1 MNFRLRSLFLSS
13 LLLILIFPAA
23 GQTNRWHYPFD
34 GDCADVGPNGQAGSA
49 SPGVTFV
56 EGHKGA
62 CARFMGSD
70 FVELP
75 LDFNQTTE
83 LSFAFWMKLEGA
95 QPGPYYAMLLSSDA
109 NTYGRG
115 YAISLE
121 NDDCQIWLD
130 DRMVDTGIPPPAVG
144 QWQHVCVTYAP
155 GQVVL
160 YLNGHAAYA
169 YEGYTN
175 ALPFEDSTNLLV
187 GLRNLFFDRGANA
200 SIDELEIFDRA
211 IGAEEVSGLVYGDQT
226 LLAHYKFEDD
236 VLDSSPNAFHGIP
249 STDMAYED
257 SIHGRGLVL
266 PPQPYVRLPVDLNSY
281 GSISFSFWMKIN
293 GPLASEN
300 RDYGMFF
307 STDNNTY
314 GRGLGVNA
322 DDNRFMV
329 WYDDGYEYLDERV
342 PAVGAWRHV
351 GMTYEPGRACFY
363 VDGQLVHVNTEHA
376 SLPPYNDASDVS
388 LGIRN
393 LFYDGGA
400 NFSIDELRIY
410 NQALS
415 SNEMQSIF
423 DLGLTVT
430 GIVVSGTSAIKPER
444 TSAFACLAGTA
455 GGQMQDVTGS
465 AEFRIEPETA
475 TNVAWFVGN
484 VLHTGPAETG
494 TTFHVYALY
503 EHASGIVTSALHEV
517 ALKTGDSDCLLAYY
531 PLDGNAFD
539 ASGNAYDGT
548 VCGANVATDAVA
560 GACYAFTGDNWISL
574 PVDLNACEELSY
586 SLWFQITGTQPGPY
600 YSMLFSTDNNTF
612 GRGISIALTNSAFL
626 YWLDDHYEDTAAQ
639 TPTVGEWHQ
648 LTCTYRPGENVFYF
662 DGVERYRDVAHATPA
677 PYNDATNVLLGLRN
691 HFFDRGFNGKI
702 DEVKIFRCALSSN
715 SVWENYAADAGGVVN
730 QAPLISVAVDPTG
743 GVAPCKITF
752 DYADSHDPDG
762 WIVRS
767 EVDQEGDG
775 LFEQAVAGAGRV
787 SVDYLRPGEY
797 LTGLRVVDNF
807 GAMTTCAVQ
816 IAVGGQAPGVA
827 LSADP
832 DQGPA
837 PLTVTF
843 TAQVAPVSTNVPI
856 VSYEWDFDGDG
867 AADALT
873 DGPTRQQTYG
883 EEGTFVARVS
893 VLDAAGVGNQAE
905 CAVTVAASGTP
916 PVCAPALEFFPHTGF
931 SPLAVDLHVLG
942 ASDCGFREI
951 AWDFDGDGLVDEITG
966 SSSNAH
972 LYAEP
977 GKYWPTA
984 SVVFDDGT
992 AIVLSN
998 LLQVSESSGLKVWI
1012 SQPKD
1017 GQVVSGSALALHAN
1031 TAPGNLT
1038 GAARFQYRISDSSEW
1053 QDVGSWIEPPP
1064 YSFKQEW
1071 DTSAFAD
1078 GTVIFLR
1085 AVARDT
1091 ADVQVIS
1098 DTVRIQI
1105 QSSIA
1110 GYPGAVQG
1118 SDDQIQCAVD
1128 AAQRSTYSQADGFG
1142 FSVAPITVDA
1152 NGLLTITSSTP
1163 ARGARTA
1170 SAAGRSF
1177 LPQSYAVDYG
1187 TNAFNRA
1194 LPLVIPYADA
1204 DNDGVVDGTWIPEA
1218 TLDAYVRTEPDQAWQ
1233 KANRSDIDVLNN
1245 RVRTEIAGSCE
1256 VRLAGNSNLLL
1267 PQHGCALAAAG
1278 TETANPP
1285 RYAADGNNISYWHGP
1300 AEGLPQEFVF
1310 AFTNDSVAILD
1321 RFAFLNPGRPDG
1333 ASLRSFRIDTSLD
1346 GVQYSTCISGTLPA
1360 GDEPQDWTVSHIVCR
1375 FIKLVALDGHAPGG
1389 AALHEFAV
1397 LGSLSA
1403 DSDGDGLVDVWE
1415 IGHFST
1421 LAHDGASDPDQDGL
1435 TTAQEAQLELNPA
1448 AADTDGDGYAD
1459 RSEWIAGTAGAD
1471 AADHL
1476 DLAVK
1481 ATEDPGDYLFR
1492 WLSASGRVY
1501 TVMNSTNLHAPWT
1514 PVPAYVVFG
1523 DGHVKYF
1530 TNSAVADGA
1539 TFYRLQVDV
1548 E

>member
-1 MNFRLRSLFLSS
+1 MKRLLNPIVGS
-13 LLLILIFPAA
+13 LLLLAA
-23 GQTNRWHYPFD
+23 LSAGAQTNHWHYPFD

-56 EGHKGA
+56 AGHKGA
-62 CARFMGSD
+62 CARFAGSD
-70 FVELP
+70 FVDLP
-75 LDFNQTTE
+75 LDFNQTAE
-83 LSFAFWMKLEGA
+83 LSYAFWMKLEGA

-109 NTYGRG
+109 DTYGRG

-130 DRMVDTGIPPPAVG
+130 DRMVDTGIPPPEVG

-160 YLNGHAAYA
+160 YLNGQAAYV

-175 ALPFEDSTNLLV
+175 ALPFGDSTNLLV

-226 LLAHYKFEDD
+226 LLAHYKFEND
-236 VLDSSPNAFHGIP
+236 VLDSSPNAFHGTP
-249 STDMAYED
+249 STDMVYED

-266 PPQPYVRLPVDLNSY
+266 PPPAYVRLPVDLNPY
-281 GSISFSFWMKIN
+281 GAISFSFWMKIN
-293 GPLASEN
+293 GPPAGEN

-307 STDNNTY
+307 STDNNTF

-329 WYDDGYEYLDERV
+329 WYDDGYEYLDEHV
-342 PAVGAWRHV
+342 PEVGVWRHV

-376 SLPPYNDASDVS
+376 GLPPYNDATDVT

-393 LFYDGGA
+393 LFCDRGA
-400 NFSIDELRIY
+400 DFSIDELRIY
-410 NQALS
+410 RQALS

-444 TSAFACLAGTA
+444 TSAFACQAGTA
-455 GGQMQDVTGS
+455 DGQMLDVTGS

-475 TNVAWFVGN
+475 TNVVWFVGN
-484 VLHTGPAETG
+484 VLHVGPAETG

-517 ALKTGDSDCLLAYY
+517 ALKTDDSDCLLAYY

-539 ASGNAYDGT
+539 ASGNAYDGE

-560 GACYAFTGDNWISL
+560 GACYAFTGRNWISL

-586 SLWFQITGTQPGPY
+586 SLWFQIAGTQPGPY
-600 YSMLFSTDNNTF
+600 YSMLFSTDNNTW
-612 GRGISIALTNSAFL
+612 GRGISITLTNSDFL
-626 YWLDDHYEDTAAQ
+626 FWFDDSFEDTSVH

-662 DGVERYRDVAHATPA
+662 DGVESYRDVAHAGSA

-691 HFFDRGFNGKI
+691 LFFDRGFNGKI
-702 DEVKIFRCALSSN
+702 DEVKIFRCALASN
-715 SVWENYAADAGGVVN
+715 SVWENYVADAGGVVN

-752 DYADSHDPDG
+752 DFAESHDPDG

-767 EVDQEGDG
+767 EVDQENDG
-775 LFEQAVAGAGRV
+775 LFEQAVAGAGRL

-807 GAMTTCAVQ
+807 GAMATCAVQ
-816 IAVGGQAPGVA
+816 IAVGGQAPGVV

-832 DQGPA
+832 DQGAA

-867 AADALT
+867 TADALS
-873 DGPTRQQTYG
+873 DGPTSQHVYG
-883 EEGTFVARVS
+883 EEGMFVARVS
-893 VLDAAGVGNQAE
+893 VLDAAGVGSQAE
-905 CAVTVAASGTP
+905 CTVTVAESSTP
-916 PVCAPALEFFPHTGF
+916 PVCSPTLEFFPHTGF
-931 SPLAVDLHVLG
+931 SPLAVDLRVLG
-942 ASDCGFREI
+942 AGACGFREI

-984 SVVFDDGT
+984 SVVFDDGA

-1038 GAARFQYRISDSSEW
+1038 GAVRFQYRVSDSSEW
-1053 QDVGSWIEPPP
+1053 QDIGSWIEPPP
-1064 YSFKQEW
+1064 FSFQQEW
-1071 DTSAFAD
+1071 DASAFTD
-1078 GTVIFLR
+1078 GTIVFLR

-1098 DTVRIQI
+1098 DTVQIQI

-1110 GYPGAVQG
+1110 GHPGAVQA

-1128 AAQRSTYSQADGFG
+1128 AAQRSTYDQADGFG
-1142 FSVAPITVDA
+1142 FSVTPMTVDA
-1152 NGLLTITSSTP
+1152 DGLLTITSSAP
-1163 ARGARTA
+1163 IRGARAA

-1177 LPQSYAVDYG
+1177 LPQSYAIDYG
-1187 TNAFNRA
+1187 SKAFNQA
-1194 LPLVIPYADA
+1194 LQLVIPYADA
-1204 DNDGVVDGTWIPEA
+1204 DDDGFVDGTWIPEA
-1218 TLDAYVRTEPDQAWQ
+1218 TLDAYVRTGPDQAWQ

-1256 VRLAGNSNLLL
+1256 VRLAGNPNLLL
-1267 PQHGCALAAAG
+1267 PQHGCALAAGGA
-1278 TETANPP
+1278 ETANPP
-1285 RYAADGNNISYWHGP
+1285 RYAADGNDNSCWRS
-1300 AEGLPQEFVF
+1300 AAAGLPQEFVF
-1310 AFTNDSVAILD
+1310 AFTNDEVAVLD
-1321 RFAFLNPGRPDG
+1321 RLAFLNSGSADG
-1333 ASLRSFRIDTSLD
+1333 AALRSFRIETSLD
-1346 GVQYSTCISGTLPA
+1346 GVQYATCIADSLATGAEPQEWDA
-1360 GDEPQDWTVSHIVCR
+1360 GDVVCR
-1375 FIKLVALDGHAPGG
+1375 YIKLVALDGQTSDG
-1389 AALHEFAV
+1389 AALNEFAA
-1397 LGSLSA
+1397 LGSLTT
-1403 DSDGDGLVDVWE
+1403 DSDADGLEDVWE
-1415 IGHFST
+1415 IRCFAS
-1421 LAHDGASDPDQDGL
+1421 LANDGASDPDQDGL
-1435 TTAQEAQLELNPA
+1435 TTAQEAQLGLSPA
-1448 AADTDGDGYAD
+1448 AKDTDGDGYDD
-1459 RSEWIAGTAGAD
+1459 RSEWVAGTGGDDGD
-1471 AADHL
+1471 AHL
-1476 DLAVK
+1476 NLTPK
-1481 ATEDPGDYLFR
+1481 ALDDAGDYLFR
-1492 WLSASGRVY
+1492 WLSATGRVY
-1501 TVMNSTNLHAPWT
+1501 MVMNSTNLHSWAT
-1514 PVPAYVVFG
+1514 IPAYVVHG
-1523 DGHVKYF
+1523 DGSVMYF
-1530 TNSAVADGA
+1530 TNSIVADG
-1539 TFYRLQVDV
+1539 TVFYRLQVDF